1 MQPSIFVNSD
11 YNYIMFVNIKIYEQN
26 KIRGIIV
33 SAMDVAGNVSTVA
46 SEEIQIGVG
55 GSCAHAFFCTPH
67 ILIKG

>member
-1 MQPSIFVNSD
+1 
-11 YNYIMFVNIKIYEQN
+11 MFVNIKIYEQN